1 MARERMVTR
10 TVTTHDVEFKLFN
23 LDSMQLEVKVL
34 SFGVD
39 TLIEN
44 NDKGLA
50 ILNARLTKD
59 GVNGK
64 AVMIDKITDNEVLYG
79 MPEVDFLKYAKVLP
93 PRTTTE

>member
-10 TVTTHDVEFKLFN
+10 TVTTHEVSFKMFN
-23 LDSMQLEVKVL
+23 LDTMKLEEMKL

-50 ILNARLTKD
+50 TINARLTSEK
-59 GVNGK
+59 VNGK
-64 AVMIDKITDNEVLYG
+64 AVIIDNIVDNETLYG
-79 MPEVDFLKYAKVLP
+79 MSEVDFLKYAKVLP
-93 PRTTTE
+93 PRTTAE